1 MALINDASFP
11 SYMWAVTRL
20 LLASGGTAD
29 KASARLL
36 LTPPSLP
43 GGEKNDEYDIAV
55 KTLADLGLVTR
66 AAGTVELTPA
76 VRELSV
82 DDTAGFNALL
92 RTAVL
97 DPVYN
102 VGLAENPDL
111 GGAKDLVRALS
122 WFLLQDVNTP
132 LGWTEVEQLQGG
144 AFPPPL
150 PLPFA
155 DNASR
160 WNRFVYWGPALGLVA
175 RPLRDKGSAA
185 RLVPDCTVAV
195 RETVMSLWKE
205 GQSVLP
211 SEANTRILAELPV
224 LPGGAYSRSLGLAAP
239 GDAVSPSLSNALLTG
254 DQVGWITLDRRSD
267 AADVIFL
274 LDADGTRVG
283 VSNITIN
290 GSE

>member
-20 LLASGGTAD
+20 LIASGGTMD
-29 KASARLL
+29 EASARLL

-43 GGEKNDEYDIAV
+43 AGEGNEEYDIAV
-55 KTLADLGLVTR
+55 KTLAELGLVTR
-66 AAGTVELTPA
+66 IGGTVELTPPA
-76 VRELSV
+76 RMLLI
-82 DDTAGFNALL
+82 DDVAGFNAQL
-92 RTAVL
+92 RTAAL
-97 DPVYN
+97 DPARN
-102 VGLAENPDL
+102 AGLADSPDL
-111 GGAKDLVRALS
+111 GGPKDLVRALC

-132 LGWTEVEQLQGG
+132 LGWTEIEQLQVG

-160 WNRFVYWGPALGLVA
+160 WNRFVFWGPALGLA
-175 RPLRDKGSAA
+175 APPLRDESSAA

-195 RETVMSLWKE
+195 RETVLSLWKE
-205 GQSVLP
+205 GQSVRP
-211 SEANTRILAELPV
+211 SEANARILVELPV
-224 LPGGAYSRSLGLAAP
+224 LPGGTYSRSLGLAP
-239 GDAVSPSLSNALLTG
+239 PPDAVSPSLSNALLTG
-254 DQVGWITLDRRSD
+254 DQVGWITLERRSD
-267 AADVIFL
+267 AVDVMFL
-274 LDADGTRVG
+274 LDSDGTRVG

>member
-20 LLASGGTAD
+20 LLAFNGRAD
-29 KASARLL
+29 EVSARLL
-36 LTPPSLP
+36 LTPSSLP
-43 GGEKNDEYDIAV
+43 GGERNDEYDVAV
-55 KTLADLGLVTR
+55 KTLAELGFVTR
-66 AAGTVELTPA
+66 AAGAVELSPSAKT
-76 VRELSV
+76 LSI
-82 DDTAGFNALL
+82 DDVAGFNAQL

-97 DPVYN
+97 DPARN
-102 VGLAENPDL
+102 VGLAESPDL
-111 GGAKDLVRALS
+111 GGPKDLVRALS

-132 LGWTEVEQLQGG
+132 LGWTEIEQLQGN

-160 WNRFVYWGPALGLVA
+160 WNRFVYWGPALGLAA
-175 RPLRDKGSAA
+175 RPLKDGRSAA

-195 RETVMSLWKE
+195 RETVLSLWHK
-205 GQSVLP
+205 GQSVRP
-211 SEANTRILAELPV
+211 SDAYARILAELPV
-224 LPGGAYSRSLGLAAP
+224 LPGGTYSRSLGLATP
-239 GDAVSPSLSNALLTG
+239 KDAVSSTLSNALLAG

-274 LDADGTRVG
+274 LDAGGSRVG